1 MPSNAYR
8 DRAFLPAEVR
18 RILRRAAEFDDLAQ
32 APSAAGRG
40 HTLEEIE
47 RIAGDAG
54 ISETALR
61 RAIAGEEAPGR
72 TRRRTFSLAPAPAS
86 LSVARTS
93 RGLIHTARHEEL
105 ARAIRSAV
113 GMIGDARSTGSA
125 LRWSSSTM
133 GGRNVQALVEPVGGG
148 RVSVRV
154 DEDLRSLRG
163 TIFSGTFAGGL
174 LLFLPIIAFFAHAG
188 VPYILFG
195 WLISA
200 YLAGWILY
208 GRRVAAREAQLEAVA
223 AEILAVVGARAQ
235 VAAEDGAL
243 APARIASYEDSEPE
257 EAVEEADGPP
267 PARRQR

>member
-8 DRAFLPAEVR
+8 DRAFPPAEVR

-32 APSAAGRG
+32 APSGTGRG

-54 ISETALR
+54 LSETALR
-61 RAIAGEEAPGR
+61 RAIAGEVAPER
-72 TRRRTFSLAPAPAS
+72 TRRRPFSFAPAPAS
-86 LSVARTS
+86 LSVAWTS
-93 RGLIHTARHEEL
+93 RGLIHAARHEEL
-105 ARAIRSAV
+105 TRAIRSAV
-113 GMIGDARSTGSA
+113 GMIGDARSTGNA
-125 LRWSSSTM
+125 LRWSSSM
-133 GGRNVQALVEPVGGG
+133 GGRNVHAIVEPVGGG
-148 RVSVRV
+148 RISVRV

-163 TIFSGTFAGGL
+163 AIFSGAFAGGL
-174 LLFLPIIAFFAHAG
+174 LLFLPIIALFAHAG

-208 GRRVAAREAQLEAVA
+208 GKRVAAREAQLEAVA
-223 AEILAVVGARAQ
+223 AEILAVVGARSRL
-235 VAAEDGAL
+235 AAEDGVP
-243 APARIASYEDSEPE
+243 APARIASHEESEPE
-257 EAVEEADGPP
+257 EAEEEADGPP